1 MTRLFPEPKDTVPV
15 LVPFDYQAL
24 RDVVERHLPLAVPAD
39 VQYHSRN
46 STVTPSLRYQLY
58 QCVFR
63 LQNSTAFRGG
73 SAHLGYPWR
82 LTGFLLTDGNSLR
95 VVQEYLSP
103 IDTSQ
108 CPWPQAVA
116 DGAVPESASAK
127 DPRFVIC
134 TTAAE
139 ARAAKADSGTTN
151 ELAAIRHRERML
163 HLVPHDAT
171 VGDGSGG
178 ATCETHAR
186 HHATAWRAA
195 AREAASSG
203 GTGPEHHKRQA
214 ECLAMADAWTTSGNV
229 LAKGREANK
238 RRKGELGQE
247 FPADD
252 VHSDCPTAAAWDL
265 PAIRVQI
272 KAWVKKRDD
281 AKLAGHAEAEGK
293 AEAEIARWRSQESYE
308 KQLVAALNRDRDRD
322 RDRAAGE
329 APTRPPR
336 ARAEQAGSAAGGP
349 GGDEQS
355 NSTGN
360 LKSAPFPYI
369 DSLDDARLRELRKKT
384 VVGCDP
390 NKHRL
395 LVGVSLKPGKDI
407 GSVQTVKGQP
417 KFAAGDVD
425 VWRYTNGQRR
435 FDANMP
441 LLQRQREA
449 LRVNAVSTHGV
460 DAVALE
466 ATLAGFNSRSVNP
479 ERYLAYLTALHSV
492 RWATR
497 ALYTDMVWR
506 KLRFDALR
514 GRQRAGQRMVAKFKA
529 KHGDP
534 EQAVLVVGDWGARAS
549 GSTSARRLHMKH
561 HTPSMGVGTLRLFR
575 RAGYQVGGLLVCLC
589 VLVCAML

>member
-1 MTRLFPEPKDTVPV
+1 
-15 LVPFDYQAL
+15 
-24 RDVVERHLPLAVPAD
+24 
-39 VQYHSRN
+39 
-46 STVTPSLRYQLY
+46 
-58 QCVFR
+58 
-63 LQNSTAFRGG
+63 
-73 SAHLGYPWR
+73 
-82 LTGFLLTDGNSLR
+82 
-95 VVQEYLSP
+95 
-103 IDTSQ
+103 
-108 CPWPQAVA
+108 
-116 DGAVPESASAK
+116 
-127 DPRFVIC
+127 
-134 TTAAE
+134 
-139 ARAAKADSGTTN
+139 
-151 ELAAIRHRERML
+151 
-163 HLVPHDAT
+163 
-171 VGDGSGG
+171 
-178 ATCETHAR
+178 
-186 HHATAWRAA
+186 
-195 AREAASSG
+195 
-203 GTGPEHHKRQA
+203 
-214 ECLAMADAWTTSGNV
+214 MADAWTTSGNV

-238 RRKGELGQE
+238 RRKGELGE
-247 FPADD
+247 VFHVDD
-252 VHSDCPTAAAWDL
+252 VDTECPTAAAWDL

-281 AKLAGHAEAEGK
+281 AKLAGDAEAEGK
-293 AEAEIARWRSQESYE
+293 ADAEIARWRSQESYE

-322 RDRAAGE
+322 RDRAAVE

-336 ARAEQAGSAAGGP
+336 ARAEQAGSAAGGH

-479 ERYLAYLTALHSV
+479 QRYLAYLTALHSV

-497 ALYTDMVWR
+497 ALYTDMVGDQ
-506 KLRFDALR
+506 K
-514 GRQRAGQRMVAKFKA
+514 GGG
-529 KHGDP
+529 KH
-534 EQAVLVVGDWGARAS
+534 V
-549 GSTSARRLHMKH
+549 
-561 HTPSMGVGTLRLFR
+561 
-575 RAGYQVGGLLVCLC
+575 
-589 VLVCAML
+589 